1 MEKRNFV
8 RLKGDFNMSKFDD
21 MITGLQQDIEV
32 PERVWAKYTDTLSNL
47 PDRRED
53 ICSNFPYK

>member
-32 PERVWAKYTDTLSNL
+32 PERVWAKYTDTLSKL
-47 PDRRED
+47 PYRQ
-53 ICSNFPYK
+53 